1 MSKTLVLAEQPARV
15 LYVEDRDGA
24 THEIEP
30 VEGWRLM
37 EILRDYG
44 LGIENSC
51 GGALACADCHILLD
65 SAWVGKVSPPREEE
79 LEKIDEL
86 PLIFDNSRLSCQIIW
101 SDDLDGLRLTLAK
114 AT

>member
-1 MSKTLVLAEQPARV
+1 MSKSLARAEQPARA

-37 EILRDYG
+37 EILRDHG
-44 LGIENSC
+44 LGMENSC

-65 SAWVGKVSPPREEE
+65 AEWVDRVPAARDEE
-79 LEKIDEL
+79 LEKLDEL
-86 PLIFDNSRLSCQIIW
+86 PLIFENSRLSCQIIW
-101 SDDLDGLRLTLAK
+101 SDELDGLRLTIAK